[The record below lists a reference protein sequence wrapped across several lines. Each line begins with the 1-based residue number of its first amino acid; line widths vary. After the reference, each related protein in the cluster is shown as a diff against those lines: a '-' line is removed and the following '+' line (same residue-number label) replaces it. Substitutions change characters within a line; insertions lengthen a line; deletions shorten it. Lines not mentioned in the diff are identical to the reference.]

1 MTSPLLMLAALWAY
15 LSTLAPVDATVIAA
29 RVVGLQRYQAEAL
42 AIVASE
48 SRGVA
53 VGIHGEGDDIR
64 RVRGLTFY
72 RAGIKAGLVRLGE
85 CEHHTPGDDGAAGW
99 GIRGAHGNA
108 AAYAVHTLGACIHP
122 AALDVPYLSA
132 VATLYRLRALDRKYG
147 LRTAEARALAWRVG
161 VGAARRQ
168 TLVSSHAV
176 ARAPVR

>member
-1 MTSPLLMLAALWAY
+1 MLAVLWAL
-15 LSTLAPVDATVIAA
+15 LSTLAPVDATILAA

-42 AIVASE
+42 AFVSSE

-85 CEHHTPGDDGAAGW
+85 CEYHVPGDDGAEGW

-108 AAYAVHTLGACIHP
+108 AAYSVHILGDCIDP
-122 AALDVPYLSA
+122 SALDVPFLSA
-132 VATLYRLRALDRKYG
+132 VVTLKRLRALERKHG
-147 LRTAEARALAWRVG
+147 LITAEGRALAWRVG

-168 TLVSSHAV
+168 TLASSHAI

>member
-1 MTSPLLMLAALWAY
+1 MLAHLAAVWAF
-15 LSTLAPVDATVIAA
+15 LSTLAPVDATILAA
-29 RVVGLQRYQAEAL
+29 RMVGLQRYQAEAL
-42 AIVASE
+42 AIVHSE

-53 VGIHGEGDDIR
+53 VGVHGDAG
-64 RVRGLTFY
+64 RVSGLRFY
-72 RAGIKAGLVRLGE
+72 RAGVKAGLVRLGE

-108 AAYAVHTLGACIHP
+108 AAYAVSTLGACIHP

-161 VGAARRQ
+161 VGAAKRKQ
-168 TLVSSHAV
+168 
-176 ARAPVR
+176 